1 MSTEQNDT
9 ETLARVLASAADAL
23 ELAEAGTTAETGSVA
38 SSQAA
43 AALRDLERRAVR
55 LTRALGRPQALGL
68 FGPSQAGKSFLVG
81 ALLSHEVGSLE
92 VKGRTTT
99 LDFLK
104 EVNPAKG
111 VESTGV
117 VTRFSSR
124 VPTLARGEFA
134 CELLSLEALLASFA
148 TGFLSECTAPTPSP
162 ERVQRALARARA
174 EAGAP
179 LPPALLRA
187 FSYAFADL
195 CKKYGERHPYM
206 AELARAPELAS
217 PQGIGTVPGF
227 LIVCSLL
234 WGGPDYAPDLDRLFG
249 LLFAGLQRVGF
260 AAGLELAAEDVR
272 ARSTGHSLVDAACLN
287 AIGAPVADVTAYLPG
302 GQPVTLAPSVLAALI
317 AELCLPLAGS
327 LAGGGEGSLLARC
340 DLLDFPGGR
349 ALKGMSGFKADEL
362 STGRYESAIEVFK
375 RGKLTSLFED
385 YARHREITALL
396 LCSPGP
402 TKPEAIQLQGQ
413 VEDWLKLR
421 YGAPTPKTP
430 AELDEPSLFL
440 ALTKFDMS
448 LGSLR
453 SDNAKDRWESRVQE
467 ACVDFWAKNAE
478 SWLFHWGQKHRSF
491 DNLYWIRNPFSDQ
504 MQTLQPGTPDFTAV
518 KDGYFAARAVAKHVR
533 DPEAKWAAVEGIDA
547 ASGLPRSGVPLLAE
561 ALRAKLR
568 RDIKAEELAAELQAL
583 RQEARDSMAALVPS
597 QDVEEER
604 ARRLGLA
611 KSLADALQK
620 AVETDAS
627 GLPFGRFV
635 QAIVLPFEVVLAETK
650 RALTAILPLSIK
662 GSDKVKRL
670 LFHMLKWWQREASAR
685 SRQSTTHLPQAAVD
699 LYLREILTSKAI
711 VPLLG
716 NRLLPAFGKNT
727 VDADQVARILHVT
740 TSDCMLHLHRPSG
753 RRTPHGPLRLSF
765 SETTAGAASGSDG
778 IDWSL
783 DFDGEAPAPPAVCFA
798 GKSRLDHLVAHLPA
812 LYTDSMGAHAAGP
825 RDPLTVKLAALQRE
839 LP

>member
-1 MSTEQNDT
+1 MSTEKAVT
-9 ETLARVLASAADAL
+9 ETLVRVLAAAADTL
-23 ELAEAGTTAETGSVA
+23 ETATGTDSEGSVA
-38 SSQAA
+38 GSQAA

-81 ALLSHEVGSLE
+81 ALLSHEVGSLA
-92 VKGRTTT
+92 VRGRTTT

-124 VPTLARGEFA
+124 MPALVQGEFA
-134 CELLSLEALLASFA
+134 CELLSLEGLLASLA
-148 TGFLSECTAPTPSP
+148 TGFLSECTAPPPNP
-162 ERVQRALARARA
+162 ERVQRALTRARG
-174 EAGAP
+174 EAGPPIA
-179 LPPALLRA
+179 PALLRA

-195 CKKYGERHPYM
+195 CKKYGDRHPYV
-206 AELARAPELAS
+206 AELVRASDLAA
-217 PQGIGTVPGF
+217 PQGIVTVPGF
-227 LIVCSLL
+227 LVVCSLL
-234 WGGPDYAPDLDRLFG
+234 WGGPDYAPDLDRLFAV
-249 LLFAGLQRVGF
+249 LFAGLQRVSF
-260 AAGLELAAEDVR
+260 AERLELSADDVR

-287 AIGAPVADVTAYLPG
+287 AIGTPVADVTAFLPS

-317 AELCLPLAGS
+317 AELCLPLATGS
-327 LAGGGEGSLLARC
+327 GDPSLLDRC

-349 ALKGMSGFKADEL
+349 ALKGMSGFKPDEL
-362 STGRYESAIEVFK
+362 STGKLDSAIEVFK

-402 TKPEAIQLQGQ
+402 TKPEAVQLQGQ

-421 YGAPTPKTP
+421 YGSATPKTP

-467 ACVDFWAKNAE
+467 ACVDFWAKNAD
-478 SWLFHWGQKHRSF
+478 SWLFHWGQKQKSF
-491 DNLYWIRNPFSDQ
+491 DNLFWIRNPFSDQ
-504 MQTLQPGTPDFTAV
+504 MQTLQPGTPDFQSV
-518 KDGYFAARAVAKHVR
+518 KEGYFAARAVAKHIR
-533 DPEAKWAAVEGIDA
+533 HPESKWEAVEGIEPA
-547 ASGLPRSGVPLLAE
+547 TSLPRSGVPLLAA

-568 RDIKAEELAAELQAL
+568 RNIKAEELGTELDAL
-583 RQEARDSMAALVPS
+583 RREARESMAALVPS

-604 ARRLGLA
+604 TRRMGLA
-611 KSLADALQK
+611 KSLADALQR

-635 QAIVLPFEVVLAETK
+635 QAIVLPYEVVLAETK
-650 RALTAILPLSIK
+650 RALSAILPLSIK

-670 LFHMLKWWQREASAR
+670 LFHMLKWWQKEASTR
-685 SRQSTTHLPQAAVD
+685 SRQSATHLPQAAVD

-727 VDADQVARILHVT
+727 VDADQVARVLHVT
-740 TSDCMLHLHRPSG
+740 TSDCMLHLHRPAA
-753 RRTPHGPLRLSF
+753 RRTPQGPLRLSF
-765 SETTAGAASGSDG
+765 SEATTADAGGGS

-783 DFDGEAPAPPAVCFA
+783 DFEGDAPTPPAVCFA
-798 GKSRLDHLVAHLPA
+798 GKARLDHLVAHLPA

-825 RDPLTVKLAALQRE
+825 RDPTTLKLASLQRE

>member
-1 MSTEQNDT
+1 MSTEKTQTDT
-9 ETLARVLASAADAL
+9 LVRVLSAAADLLESGDA
-23 ELAEAGTTAETGSVA
+23 TAPADGLPA

-55 LTRALGRPQALGL
+55 LARALGRPQALGL

-92 VKGRTTT
+92 VRGRTTT

-124 VPTLARGEFA
+124 EPALVQGEFA
-134 CELLSLEALLASFA
+134 CELLSLEGLLASLA
-148 TGFLSECTAPTPSP
+148 TGFLSECTAPPPNP
-162 ERVQRALARARA
+162 ERVQRALTRARA
-174 EAGAP
+174 EGGAP
-179 LPPALLRA
+179 LPAALLRA

-195 CKKYGERHPYM
+195 CKKYGERHPYLAELM
-206 AELARAPELAS
+206 RAAELAA
-217 PQGIGTVPGF
+217 PQGIVTVPGF
-227 LIVCSLL
+227 LVVCSLL

-249 LLFAGLQRVGF
+249 VLFAGLQRVGF
-260 AAGLELAAEDVR
+260 AERLELSADDVR

-287 AIGAPVADVTAYLPG
+287 AIGTPVAAVTAYLPS
-302 GQPVTLAPSVLAALI
+302 GQPVSLAPSVLAALI
-317 AELCLPLAGS
+317 AELCLPLRTSAT
-327 LAGGGEGSLLARC
+327 GSLLDRC

-349 ALKGMSGFKADEL
+349 ALKGMSGFKPEEL
-362 STGRYESAIEVFK
+362 ATGKFDAAIEVFK

-402 TKPEAIQLQGQ
+402 TKPEAVQLQGQ

-421 YGAPTPKTP
+421 YGASTPKTA

-467 ACVDFWAKNAE
+467 ACVDFWAKNAD
-478 SWLFHWGQKHRSF
+478 SWLLNWGQRQKSF
-491 DNLYWIRNPFSDQ
+491 DNLYWIRNPFADQ
-504 MQTLQPGTPDFTAV
+504 MQTLQPGTSDFEAV
-518 KDGYFAARAVAKHVR
+518 KEGYFAARAVAKHIR
-533 DPEAKWAAVEGIDA
+533 HPESKWEAVEGIEA
-547 ASGLPRSGVPLLAE
+547 VTNLPRSGVPLLAE
-561 ALRAKLR
+561 ALRAKLQ
-568 RDIKAEELAAELQAL
+568 RDIKAEELLGELESL
-583 RQEARDSMAALVPS
+583 RNEARESMAALVPS
-597 QDVEEER
+597 QDIEEER
-604 ARRLGLA
+604 TRRMGLA
-611 KSLADALQK
+611 RSLADALQK
-620 AVETDAS
+620 AVENDAS

-635 QAIVLPFEVVLAETK
+635 QAIVLPYDAVLGETK
-650 RALTAILPLSIK
+650 RALAAILPLSIK

-670 LFHMLKWWQREASAR
+670 LFHMLKWWQTEASTR
-685 SRQSTTHLPQAAVD
+685 SRQSISLPQAAVD

-716 NRLLPAFGKNT
+716 NRLLPAFSKNS
-727 VDADQVARILHVT
+727 VDADQIARILHVT
-740 TSDCMLHLHRPSG
+740 TSDCMLHLHRPSP
-753 RRTPHGPLRLSF
+753 RRTPEGPLRLSF
-765 SETTAGAASGSDG
+765 SEASAVDAGGGPVS

-783 DFDGEAPAPPAVCFA
+783 DFEGDAPTPPAVCFA
-798 GKSRLDHLVAHLPA
+798 GKARLDHLVEFLPA

-825 RDPLTVKLAALQRE
+825 RDPLTVKLAGLQRE